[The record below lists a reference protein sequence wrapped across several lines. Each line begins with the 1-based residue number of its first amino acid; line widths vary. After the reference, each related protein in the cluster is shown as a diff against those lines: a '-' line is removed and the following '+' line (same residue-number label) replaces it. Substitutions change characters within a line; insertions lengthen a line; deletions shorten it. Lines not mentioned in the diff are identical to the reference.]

1 MVFATGAAT
10 LDRQIRHCATAGRSG
25 SHAPQSAGY
34 PYSALLVIA
43 LLFGA
48 MNALPVM
55 AKEEMN
61 IPLWHTV
68 DAQGQLRLNTYVFW
82 SKTCPHCEKAMR
94 FLHGLD
100 STYPWLQ
107 LHTFELSEQSAHIE
121 LYHKMA
127 APLGE
132 KAAYV
137 PAFFFCQQ
145 MLVGYASDDTT
156 GQLLRDRLLDC
167 YQQLQEPQPAA
178 ERREE
183 QPAETPPLAIPL
195 LGEIDPS
202 ALSLPVVTFVVAGLD
217 AFNPCA
223 FFVLLFLLSLLIH
236 ARNRRRMLVIGG
248 VFVVCSGALYFLFMA
263 AWLNL
268 FLIIGQ
274 LRLITLAAGAIA
286 LVMALINIKDYF
298 WPKRG
303 LSLVLPEEVKPTLYK
318 RMRGL
323 VYTTHLPS
331 MLLGTVTLAI
341 MANTYE
347 LLCTAGFPMVY
358 TRILTLEDLSVATY
372 YGYLVLYNLIYV
384 MPLGLIVLV
393 LTITLGSHKL
403 QEREGQR
410 LKLVSGLMML
420 NLSLVLLVMPERL
433 ANVLVA
439 VGVFILAILTAGLI
453 ILVDHRRTHRQV
465 VTDVKPWFRVRTH
478 EPNSD

>member
-1 MVFATGAAT
+1 MAFATGMAT
-10 LDRQIRHCATAGRSG
+10 LDRQMRPGPSG
-25 SHAPQSAGY
+25 CFY
-34 PYSALLVIA
+34 IILL
-43 LLFGA
+43 LLAFLFWVMQA
-48 MNALPVM
+48 FPVAAQDEMNA
-55 AKEEMN
+55 
-61 IPLWHTV
+61 PLWHTV
-68 DAQGQLRLNTYVFW
+68 DAQGQRRLNAYVFW
-82 SKTCPHCEKAMR
+82 SKTCPHCEKALR
-94 FLHGLD
+94 FLHRLE
-100 STYPWLQ
+100 STHTWLQ

-127 APLGE
+127 ALLGE
-132 KAAYV
+132 KATYV

-167 YQQLQEPQPAA
+167 YQHLQEPQHAA
-178 ERREE
+178 ERREG
-183 QPAETPPLAIPL
+183 QLAETPHLAIPL

-202 ALSLPVVTFVVAGLD
+202 ALSLPVVTFVMAGLD

-236 ARNRRRMLVIGG
+236 ARNRRRMLLIGG
-248 VFVVCSGALYFLFMA
+248 IFVACSGALYFLFMA

-286 LVMALINIKDYF
+286 LVMGLINIKDYF

-318 RMRGL
+318 RMRSL

-372 YGYLVLYNLIYV
+372 YGYLALYNLIYV
-384 MPLGLIVLV
+384 LPLGLIVV
-393 LTITLGSHKL
+393 VFTITLGFHKL

-410 LKLVSGLMML
+410 LKLLSGLMML
-420 NLSLVLLVMPERL
+420 NLSLVLLVMPEL
-433 ANVLVA
+433 LNNMLVA
-439 VGVFILAILTAGLI
+439 IGVLALAILTAGLI
-453 ILVDHRRTHRQV
+453 ILVDHRRTHWQV
-465 VTDVKPWFRVRTH
+465 STGVKPGSRVGPR
-478 EPNSD
+478 EPNAD

>member
-1 MVFATGAAT
+1 MAFATGVAT
-10 LDRQIRHCATAGRSG
+10 LDRQKRHCATSGRSG
-25 SHAPQSAGY
+25 SHAPQPAGY
-34 PYSALLVIA
+34 PDIVLLVIA
-43 LLFGA
+43 FLLCTMHAFPA
-48 MNALPVM
+48 A
-55 AKEEMN
+55 AQDEMQA
-61 IPLWHTV
+61 PLWHTV
-68 DAQGQLRLNTYVFW
+68 DAQGQLRLNAYVFW
-82 SKTCPHCEKAMR
+82 SKTCPHCEKALR
-94 FLHGLD
+94 FLHRLK
-100 STYPWLQ
+100 STHAWLR

-127 APLGE
+127 ALSGE
-132 KAAYV
+132 KATYV

-145 MLVGYASDDTT
+145 MFVGYASDDTT

-167 YQQLQEPQPAA
+167 YQHLQEPRHAA
-178 ERREE
+178 ERREG
-183 QPAETPPLAIPL
+183 QPAETPHLAIPL
-195 LGEIDPS
+195 LGEMDPS
-202 ALSLPVVTFVVAGLD
+202 ALSLPVVTFVIAGLD

-236 ARNRRRMLVIGG
+236 ACNRRRMLVIGG
-248 VFVVCSGALYFLFMA
+248 AFVACSGALYFLFMA

-303 LSLVLPEEVKPTLYK
+303 LSLVMPEGVKPTLYK

-323 VYTTHLPS
+323 VYATHLPS
-331 MLLGTVTLAI
+331 MLLGTVTLAV

-372 YGYLVLYNLIYV
+372 YSYLALYNLIYV
-384 MPLGLIVLV
+384 IPMGLIVLV
-393 LTITLGSHKL
+393 FTITLGSHKL

-410 LKLVSGLMML
+410 LKLLSGLMML
-420 NLSLVLLVMPERL
+420 NLSLVLLVMPEL
-433 ANVLVA
+433 LNNMLVA
-439 VGVFILAILTAGLI
+439 IAVLTLAMLTAGLI

-465 VTDVKPWFRVRTH
+465 VTDVKP
-478 EPNSD
+478 